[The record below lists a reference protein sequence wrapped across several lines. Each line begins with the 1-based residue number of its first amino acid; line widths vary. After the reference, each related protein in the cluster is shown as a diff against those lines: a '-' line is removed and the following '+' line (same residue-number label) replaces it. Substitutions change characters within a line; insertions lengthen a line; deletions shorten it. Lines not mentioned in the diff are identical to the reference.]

1 LSVARNESPPQAAG
15 AAAGAAADIRTLK
28 TPHGGVDLFSHDP
41 GFVVA
46 ATDRYMLQITRT
58 SGHHPGVTAMGRALA
73 ELAARHD
80 KFGCIAVVEPGAKLR
95 IPADVR
101 EGYATLIKRYSPH
114 FAGIAVI
121 YEKSGFQA
129 TALRSLITALNIASR
144 ATHPHHVFAD
154 LREGAAWV
162 SKLTAPEPTPAAL
175 VQIVKLLQAT
185 LDNGG

>member
-1 LSVARNESPPQAAG
+1 MSVAREEPAFQAAS
-15 AAAGAAADIRTLK
+15 AAAAAADIRPLK
-28 TPHGGVDLFSHDP
+28 TPHGVVDLFSHDP

-58 SGHHPGVTAMGRALA
+58 SGHQPGVTAMGRALA

-80 KFGCIAVVEPGAKLR
+80 RFGCIAVVEPGAKLR
-95 IPADVR
+95 LPPEVR
-101 EGYATLIKRYSPH
+101 EGYAALIKRYSRC
-114 FAGIAVI
+114 FSGIAIV

-175 VQIVKLLQAT
+175 VQIVKLLQKT
-185 LDNGG
+185 LDSGG